1 MMILLIW
8 AFLYVFISKS
18 VGKLLVFR
26 WLSRWWLKKFAYI
39 VWFTMKWKL
48 ESYIHSEAHS
58 SFFFLSRVIIIYRIF
73 LRHMMFQNFCLH
85 CLIIQWYLVKIIPFW
100 GLLSFVFLEES
111 YSCISAL
118 LERGWWWWIISL
130 PTLPDQSYRLWATDW
145 MINSSE
151 AQSSNLALLFWF
163 YYFEFDLRDFPHILL
178 NIFPKR
184 KVLLGLLM
192 VDTYFSL

>member
-1 MMILLIW
+1 MYSYQNLLGNFWFLDDW
-8 AFLYVFISKS
+8 AGDDWKS
-18 VGKLLVFR
+18 LPTLFDLPWNGNLNL
-26 WLSRWWLKKFAYI
+26 I
-39 VWFTMKWKL
+39 FTL
-48 ESYIHSEAHS
+48 RLIHL
-58 SFFFLSRVIIIYRIF
+58 FFFLSRVIIIYRIF